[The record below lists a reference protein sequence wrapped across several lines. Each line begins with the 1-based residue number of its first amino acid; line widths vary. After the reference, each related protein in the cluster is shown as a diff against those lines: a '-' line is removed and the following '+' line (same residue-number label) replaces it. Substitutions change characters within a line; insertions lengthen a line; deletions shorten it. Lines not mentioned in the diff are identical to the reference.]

1 MCFLDKTLAPEEN
14 NILKYSSINKRLINE
29 SILRDNKQFLAN
41 YQIIINIILR
51 LTYLL
56 STDKIVEVIDCAYK
70 HDFYKMLNI
79 FEIGAG
85 ESFKEITGLE
95 LKQIE
100 EANILHRMIFVTTD
114 LTKFIDMIKS
124 KGYTINGGPQARR
137 AEVNEMEAILTTLDA
152 EFREAFYYNYMYNV
166 SLKTVQHVLSRKH
179 FSFKNIHM
187 KLGELKY

>member
-1 MCFLDKTLAPEEN
+1 MCFLDKTLDPEEN
-14 NILKYSSINKRLINE
+14 NVLRHSSDHKRLINE
-29 SILRDNKQFLAN
+29 SIKRDNKQFLVN
-41 YQIIINIILR
+41 YQRIINVILR

-70 HDFYKMLNI
+70 HDFAKMLNI
-79 FEIGAG
+79 FENGAG
-85 ESFKEITGLE
+85 ERFKEKTGLE

-100 EANILHRMIFVTTD
+100 ASLLHRMIFVTTD
-114 LTKFIDMIKS
+114 LTKFIDTIKS

-137 AEVNEMEAILTTLDA
+137 AEVNEMEAILTTLDT
-152 EFREAFYYNYMYNV
+152 EFREAFYFNYMYNV
-166 SLKTVQHVLSRKH
+166 SLKTVQHVLSHKH